1 MCTMPTGGTEHMF
14 DLVGGWG
21 HAEHGPQPTVDEDVG
36 TITDPTVADTPG
48 GIHTQV
54 VDIPQGELADVVK
67 RLKRIEG
74 QIGGIVRMI
83 EDGRDCSAVVTQLAA
98 ASKALSKAGFAVVST
113 GMRYCSINEDGETRE
128 VDLRELERLF
138 LSLA

>member
-1 MCTMPTGGTEHMF
+1 MVM
-14 DLVGGWG
+14 D
-21 HAEHGPQPTVDEDVG
+21 
-36 TITDPTVADTPG
+36 
-48 GIHTQV
+48 

-98 ASKALSKAGFAVVST
+98 ASKALSRAGFAVVST
-113 GMRYCSINEDGETRE
+113 GMRHCSTNEDGETRE

>member
-1 MCTMPTGGTEHMF
+1 MG
-14 DLVGGWG
+14 L
-21 HAEHGPQPTVDEDVG
+21 
-36 TITDPTVADTPG
+36 
-48 GIHTQV
+48 
-54 VDIPQGELADVVK
+54 VDIPPNELTDVIM

-98 ASKALSKAGFAVVST
+98 ASKALSRAGFAVVST
-113 GMRYCSINEDGETRE
+113 GMRHCSTSENGATRE

>member
-1 MCTMPTGGTEHMF
+1 MN
-14 DLVGGWG
+14 
-21 HAEHGPQPTVDEDVG
+21 
-36 TITDPTVADTPG
+36 
-48 GIHTQV
+48 
-54 VDIPQGELADVVK
+54 IPKGELADVVT
-67 RLKRIEG
+67 RLKRVEG
-74 QIGGIVRMI
+74 QIGGIIRMI

-113 GMRYCSINEDGETRE
+113 GMRHCSAAEDGQVRE

>member
-1 MCTMPTGGTEHMF
+1 M
-14 DLVGGWG
+14 
-21 HAEHGPQPTVDEDVG
+21 
-36 TITDPTVADTPG
+36 
-48 GIHTQV
+48 
-54 VDIPQGELADVVK
+54 DIPSGELTDVVK

-98 ASKALSKAGFAVVST
+98 ASRALSKAGFAVIST
-113 GMRYCSINEDGETRE
+113 GMRHCNTAEDGETRE

-138 LSLA
+138 LTLA

>member
-1 MCTMPTGGTEHMF
+1 M
-14 DLVGGWG
+14 
-21 HAEHGPQPTVDEDVG
+21 
-36 TITDPTVADTPG
+36 
-48 GIHTQV
+48 
-54 VDIPQGELADVVK
+54 K

-98 ASKALSKAGFAVVST
+98 ASRALSKAGFAVIST
-113 GMRYCSINEDGETRE
+113 GMRHCSTTGDAETRE

-138 LSLA
+138 LTLA